1 MAPDQGQA
9 SRIVNERAM
18 NKEELRRKRARAA
31 SRRIVWARMATVA
44 VALAALL
51 GWAAVAFDV
60 M

>member
-1 MAPDQGQA
+1 
-9 SRIVNERAM
+9 M